1 MSDIIL
7 AIRPKWTDLIL
18 SGRKT
23 TEVRRLMPN
32 NLDPGDT
39 VYIYYNGQ
47 LHGHATVAGVER
59 DIRNSI
65 TDRKLLDSAC
75 LSQAEIL
82 DYTLSA
88 RRPGCIHLADPV
100 RYHTPKPFNGPIVQN
115 FIYAL

>member
-23 TEVRRLMPN
+23 TEV
-32 NLDPGDT
+32 
-39 VYIYYNGQ
+39 
-47 LHGHATVAGVER
+47 
-59 DIRNSI
+59 
-65 TDRKLLDSAC
+65 
-75 LSQAEIL
+75 
-82 DYTLSA
+82 